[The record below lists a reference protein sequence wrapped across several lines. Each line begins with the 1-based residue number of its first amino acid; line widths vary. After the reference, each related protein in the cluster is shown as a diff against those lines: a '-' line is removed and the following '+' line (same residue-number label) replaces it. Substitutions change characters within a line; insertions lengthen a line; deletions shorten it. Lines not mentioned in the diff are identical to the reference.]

1 MVASRASLGGSMVA
15 AMQPSDGGM
24 VALTL
29 RVPAELH
36 AEARRLSVQRKES
49 INSILSRSLSQWVA
63 WAKEQESK

>member
-1 MVASRASLGGSMVA
+1 MASA
-15 AMQPSDGGM
+15 AKPGV

-49 INSILSRSLSQWVA
+49 INAILSRSLSQWVE
-63 WAKEQESK
+63 WAKEQEAK